1 MPKRIGNIAEL
12 IYDERNIELA
22 DKFARKGKKSMYGV
36 LKHDKNREE
45 NLQWIHDALK
55 NNTYRVSDYKV
66 SKIREHSGRVIKER
80 ILKKLPYFPD
90 RIVHWAL
97 MNVLVPIWDKLFI
110 AQTYSC
116 IIGRGIHK
124 CVKDIQRALRKDKEG
139 TRYCLQFDI
148 RKYYD
153 NVDHDKLMEILGK
166 KIKDRLV
173 LT

>member
-1 MPKRIGNIAEL
+1 MPKRIGYLAEK
-12 IYDERNIELA
+12 IYDIKNIEFA
-22 DKFARKGKKSMYGV
+22 DQNARKGKKSKYGV
-36 LKHDKNREE
+36 IKHDKHREE
-45 NLQWIHDALK
+45 HLQAIHEMLK
-55 NNTYRVSDYKV
+55 NNTMEV
-66 SKIREHSGRVIKER
+66 SKYRTEKIKEYSGNKLKER
-80 ILKKLPYFPD
+80 TLKKLPYFPD
-90 RIVHWAL
+90 RILQWAI

-124 CVKDIQRALRKDKEG
+124 CVKDIQRTLRKDTEG
-139 TRYCLQFDI
+139 TKYCLQFDI

-153 NVDHDKLMEILGK
+153 NVDSQVLKEILAR